1 MLEIKDDI
9 KLDRTIFGDFDR
21 CFQANANEVLARHN
35 FFLKFI
41 ERQNMF
47 RFLIQKKVQRKN
59 RGTRNLSSSVF
70 RVFDGYDM
78 IRPQLAHKERIEVAP
93 IKIVYEPS
101 CDEKTPVSCFFTY
114 QIHIAY

>member
-1 MLEIKDDI
+1 
-9 KLDRTIFGDFDR
+9 
-21 CFQANANEVLARHN
+21 
-35 FFLKFI
+35 
-41 ERQNMF
+41 MF
-47 RFLIQKKVQRKN
+47 KFLIQKKVHRKN